1 MIPLPLKKIDGN
13 GVIPLPINELNG
25 NGMIS
30 ERKAQSAVIG
40 LLFILVLITIAS
52 GLVDIYRL
60 YAARNWAYQ
69 VAQEAAL
76 AGVSRGR
83 DWNSISAAG
92 EISLDADTAIAEAKN
107 IVQAEMNSRQIV
119 GYSVD
124 IRALPEPDGG
134 TTPDYP
140 PQPVRLGISRGDWS
154 SDEPAV
160 GVYLT
165 LPVNWLLLDRL
176 GVVGK
181 SVTVFAAA
189 GVAQ

>member
-1 MIPLPLKKIDGN
+1 MSLFPVK
-13 GVIPLPINELNG
+13 ELNG

-40 LLFILVLITIAS
+40 LLFILVLIMIAS

-76 AGVSRGR
+76 AGASRGR
-83 DWNSISAAG
+83 DWSSVIATGKIRLDG
-92 EISLDADTAIAEAKN
+92 ETAVQEAQA
-107 IVQAEMNSRQIV
+107 IVQNEMNSRQIV
-119 GYSVD
+119 GYNVD
-124 IRALPEPDGG
+124 IRALPEPNGG
-134 TTPDYP
+134 TIPGYP
-140 PQPVRLGISRGDWS
+140 PQPVRLGNGRGEWS

-165 LPVNWLLLDRL
+165 MPVNWLLLDHL
-176 GVVGK
+176 GIVGK
-181 SVTVFAAA
+181 SVAVFAAA

>member
-1 MIPLPLKKIDGN
+1 MNPFHLHVSGGKGRISIPEKEITR
-13 GVIPLPINELNG
+13 

-60 YAARNWAYQ
+60 VAAHNWAYQ

-76 AGVSRGR
+76 AGASRGR

-92 EISLDADTAIAEAKN
+92 EIRLNADIATSEAQG
-107 IVQAEMNSRQIV
+107 IVQAEMDSRQIM

-124 IRALPEPDGG
+124 ILVLPEPNGG
-134 TTPDYP
+134 TISGFP
-140 PQPVRLGISRGDWS
+140 PRPVRLGNSRGDWS

-160 GVYLT
+160 GVYLI
-165 LPVNWLLLDRL
+165 LPVDWLMLDRL
-176 GVVGK
+176 GIVGK
-181 SVTVFAAA
+181 SVAAFASA